1 MRSLFKWLF
10 IATVM
15 LPVSVAAQG
24 AQIAFGGLS
33 YDGSEPVEVTADT
46 LRVDQDG
53 GTAVFS
59 GSVVVIQGELRLAA
73 EEVKV
78 EYETNDSGGQGD
90 IDQMV
95 ATGDVVLTSGED
107 AAEGQSA
114 VYRVSDGTITM
125 TGDVLLTQGPSTLAG
140 QKLVLDLEAGTGTM
154 EGRVRTILQ
163 TGGN

>member
-1 MRSLFKWLF
+1 MQSLFKLLLV
-10 IATVM
+10 ASLV
-15 LPVSVAAQG
+15 LPAVVLAQG

-59 GSVVVIQGELRLAA
+59 GSVVVIQGTLRLAA
-73 EEVKV
+73 EEVGV
-78 EYETNDSGGQGD
+78 EYETTDSGGQGD

-95 ATGDVVLTSGED
+95 ATGDVVLTSGDD

-114 VYRVSDGTITM
+114 IYRVADGTVTM